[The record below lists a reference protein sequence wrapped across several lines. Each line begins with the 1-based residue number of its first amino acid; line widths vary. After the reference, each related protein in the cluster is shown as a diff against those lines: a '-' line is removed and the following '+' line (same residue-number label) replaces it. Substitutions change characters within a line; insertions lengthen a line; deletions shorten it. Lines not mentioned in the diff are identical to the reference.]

1 MDFSIPQQK
10 AIDIRDTNVVVS
22 ASAGSGK
29 TAVLVERL
37 CQLVLKDHISIDS
50 ILAMTFTKDAA
61 AEMKARLLSKL
72 KEQPKTEYILQQMA
86 LLETASISTIDS
98 FCLSIVQNYYYKIPI
113 SYTMSKQTAS
123 SAQTRITF
131 DNAYK
136 HAVQDLDLDAY
147 TKLKMYFLSFG
158 KTEEDIQKY
167 IEDILAI
174 LNSKSEEDA
183 KTWIKN
189 IQDSYTYLSPELMEY
204 ALKYFHNHCLAIS
217 FSSEN
222 LRKYTSISTYYEQ
235 KYLEL
240 KSIARYIR
248 KRKKKGIFEYLFLE
262 QTKAFWEQMERS
274 IQILNEITPS
284 RRGWCHGAYNHHNI
298 IMTSSAPATIHFEH
312 FYHGYPI
319 LDVYYFLKKALEKNN
334 YNFAFCETFL
344 SNYDRFMPLSKDD
357 LLCLYGLF
365 LFPEKFWKI
374 TNSYYHSGKAWIP
387 AKNVEK
393 LSLSVAQTEEKKRFL
408 RNLFAFQI

>member
-1 MDFSIPQQK
+1 MASFYHIPSLIFISLEVEHKGGSMLNEKYQALLDQY
-10 AIDIRDTNVVVS
+10 DISVS
-22 ASAGSGK
+22 HTRRGRGC
-29 TAVLVERL
+29 VLCFGENDVYALSQTSLSEERL
-37 CQLVLKDHISIDS
+37 CAVSEWTLAMHDHHFYKTDQYILNKDGYFLTFDRYYETFALRKTYLGTECDIHALKDI
-50 ILAMTFTKDAA
+50 
-61 AEMKARLLSKL
+61 R
-72 KEQPKTEYILQQMA
+72 
-86 LLETASISTIDS
+86 
-98 FCLSIVQNYYYKIPI
+98 
-113 SYTMSKQTAS
+113 S
-123 SAQTRITF
+123 SAE
-131 DNAYK
+131 N
-136 HAVQDLDLDAY
+136 
-147 TKLKMYFLSFG
+147 
-158 KTEEDIQKY
+158 
-167 IEDILAI
+167 LA
-174 LNSKSEEDA
+174 S
-183 KTWIKN
+183 
-189 IQDSYTYLSPELMEY
+189 
-204 ALKYFHNHCLAIS
+204 FHNHCLAIS

-274 IQILNEITPS
+274 IQILNETTPS

-374 TNSYYHSGKAWIP
+374 SNLYMAHKKHWISP
-387 AKNVEK
+387 RYIEK
-393 LSLSVAQTEEKKRFL
+393 LEEFIHNKEARSIFL
-408 RNLFAFQI
+408 EKYVQIYNVFS